1 MVGGKE
7 AGESKVTSPAER
19 QKMLKAFSIGPK
31 MVAYLESA
39 GIRTFAELAERD
51 AESLLLQ
58 IHVETGVKLNKMG
71 LDALA
76 NLVVMAKSD
85 ETPKPV
91 L

>member
-1 MVGGKE
+1 MI
-7 AGESKVTSPAER
+7 SPDER

-31 MVAYLESA
+31 MITYLESA

-58 IHVETGVKLNKMG
+58 IHVETGVKLNKLG

-76 NLVVMAKSD
+76 NLVALAQSD
-85 ETPKPV
+85 EPPKPV
-91 L
+91 